1 MSHEPILNKIL
12 ENYPDEMFLK
22 ADGFDGAILGVE
34 LESMV
39 IAYSCKKCIDILKEK
54 GYEYAD
60 AIEFFEFSVK
70 NVDFGKKT
78 PIFIEDNFD

>member
-1 MSHEPILNKIL
+1 
-12 ENYPDEMFLK
+12 
-22 ADGFDGAILGVE
+22 
-34 LESMV
+34 MV